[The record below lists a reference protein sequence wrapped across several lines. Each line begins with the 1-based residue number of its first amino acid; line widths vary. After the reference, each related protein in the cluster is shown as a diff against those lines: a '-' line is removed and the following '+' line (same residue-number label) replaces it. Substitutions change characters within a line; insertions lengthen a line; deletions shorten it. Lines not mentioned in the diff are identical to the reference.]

1 MKLELGTVG
10 FGIGAA
16 LVVIVA
22 GVLLA
27 RRFVPAVA
35 AAVDPTNPENVFNEG
50 AGAVIVNVTGGA
62 AAGGEDSIG
71 GIAARLREWWSGDAA
86 RIEAMKAGAPART
99 SSSSSTYDLWP

>member
-1 MKLELGTVG
+1 MRLDLGTVG

-27 RRFVPAVA
+27 RRFVPAAA
-35 AAVDPTNPENVFNEG
+35 AAVNPLSHENIFNEG
-50 AGAVIVNVTGGA
+50 AGAVVRELSGGA

-71 GIAARLREWWSGDAA
+71 GALARFREWISGDDA
-86 RIEAMKAGAPART
+86 RIREMLKGAPPAA
-99 SSSSSTYDLWP
+99 SSTQAWDPWP